1 MINLFSGINTLAD
14 TFPTLPNNGPT
25 ADFYNQWSQYLSPL
39 PHIFLTLIMLFMHSI
54 ALIFYYIANAVFS
67 AYQSSFKLLDFMNIF
82 FEPNSDV
89 YQNWNLGN
97 ILKDFLYLGFVIF
110 GIMMMVQW
118 IQYTATSGRKGREWP
133 KGITITV
140 GVISALPLI
149 IGLMSGI
156 GTATVNDTSGTKE
169 KNIVTQLWQGNSVD
183 LSRLADNNFDMSK
196 YKNDK
201 QTFKDADAKI
211 TGSDYHS
218 VMSDAG
224 YTDGLS
230 DAQKSVFT
238 KKIGGNGNMV
248 DITGDSLVLGKTFTD
263 DYPVMKTNWLG
274 IIGGEIVFIIVVAGA
289 IVRLLSSVYKMAF
302 MAGSIVYFGLR
313 DGTQGKR
320 VQQVLGMIEG
330 QITGIVM
337 MPISLIFFFAW
348 VEFAFST
355 INNIPNLGMW
365 PFTILSIA
373 ALLAG
378 GKGLAGGF
386 EMIEQWTGVRSGHNP
401 VASMMLANQAVHMV
415 GGATRV
421 AKKNIGKGLN
431 AISPEQKKKN
441 RELGKK
447 IANSGGNQGL
457 DNNKALTDHSLNDTG
472 VDPTAQA
479 TGKAAKAAEVAGRTV
494 GAMKHPGSLLK
505 NTGRAAGDK
514 VKGGVNKAVGN
525 VKDYAG
531 GVADNFA
538 GGQQAVE
545 AFNKRHSPVT
555 PKSNNG
561 ETPSSSQPRNVHE
574 ALSKAATDS
583 PNTHPKDTTNK
594 SQSNM
599 SHAMSDAHPGLP
611 TRTNSHN
618 PSATNSTKPI
628 VSGGTVVQPKGVGAT
643 PATMSRPNTPRLS
656 GTLPGKKTVTQPL
669 TPVQQKEKDR
679 AWAESVIAKQKAKMQ
694 NQQNVSSKE
703 DK

>member
-1 MINLFSGINTLAD
+1 MTNLFSGINTLAGSL
-14 TFPTLPNNGPT
+14 PTLPNNGPT

-82 FEPNSDV
+82 FQPNSDV
-89 YQNWNLGN
+89 YRDWNLGN

-140 GVISALPLI
+140 AVITALPWM

-156 GTATVNDTSGTKE
+156 GTAAVNDTSGTKG
-169 KNIVTQLWQGNSVD
+169 KNIVTQLWQGNSTD
-183 LSRLADNNFDMSK
+183 LHYLARDNFDLSK
-196 YKNDK
+196 YKDDERV
-201 QTFKDADAKI
+201 FKDAKSKI
-211 TGSDYHS
+211 QGSDYHS

-224 YTDGLS
+224 YTDGLT

-248 DITGDSLVLGKTFTD
+248 DITGDSLVLGKTFAD

-348 VEFAFST
+348 VEFAFNT
-355 INNIPNLGMW
+355 INGLGLDMW

-401 VASMMLANQAVHMV
+401 VASMMLANQAARMV

-457 DNNKALTDHSLNDTG
+457 DNSKALTDHSLNDTG
-472 VDPTAQA
+472 VDASAQA

-555 PKSNNG
+555 PKSNSG
-561 ETPSSSQPRNVHE
+561 DTPSSSQPRNVHE

-583 PNTHPKDTTNK
+583 PNSHSKDTANK
-594 SQSNM
+594 SKSNM
-599 SHAMSDAHPGLP
+599 SHAMSDAHRGLP
-611 TRTNSHN
+611 TGTNS
-618 PSATNSTKPI
+618 PKSSATSSTKPI

-643 PATMSRPNTPRLS
+643 PATMSHTNTPRLS
-656 GTLPGKKTVTQPL
+656 GTLPGRKTVTQPL

>member
-1 MINLFSGINTLAD
+1 MTNLFSGLNTLAD
-14 TFPTLPNNGPT
+14 SLPTLPNNGPT
-25 ADFYNQWSQYLSPL
+25 PDFYTQWSQYLSPL

-54 ALIFYYIANAVFS
+54 ALIFYYIANAVFT

-89 YQNWNLGN
+89 YQNWNIGN

-140 GVISALPLI
+140 AVITALPWA

-156 GTATVNDTSGTKE
+156 GTATVNDTSGTKD
-169 KNIVTQLWQGNSVD
+169 KNIVTQLWQGNSTN
-183 LSRLADNNFDMSK
+183 LKELAKNNFDLSK
-196 YKNDK
+196 YKNQHVLTND
-201 QTFKDADAKI
+201 QI
-211 TGSDYHS
+211 EGSDFHS

-248 DITGDSLVLGKTFTD
+248 DITGDSLVLGKTFAD

-348 VEFAFST
+348 VEFAFNT
-355 INNIPNLGMW
+355 INGLGLDMW

-401 VASMMLANQAVHMV
+401 VASMMLANQAAHMV

-447 IANSGGNQGL
+447 IANSGGNQAL
-457 DNNKALTDHSLNDTG
+457 DNSKALTDHSLNDTG
-472 VDPTAQA
+472 VDASVQA

-538 GGQQAVE
+538 GGQQAFE
-545 AFNKRHSPVT
+545 AFNKRHSLVT

-561 ETPSSSQPRNVHE
+561 DTPSSSQPRNVHE

-583 PNTHPKDTTNK
+583 PNAHPKDTANTP
-594 SQSNM
+594 QSNM
-599 SHAMSDAHPGLP
+599 SHAMSDAHRGLP
-611 TRTNSHN
+611 IRTNS
-618 PSATNSTKPI
+618 PKSSAANSTKPI
-628 VSGGTVVQPKGVGAT
+628 VRGGTVVKPKGVGAT
-643 PATMSRPNTPRLS
+643 PATMSRLNTPRLS

-669 TPVQQKEKDR
+669 TAAQQKEKDR

-694 NQQNVSSKE
+694 NQQSVSSKE

>member
-1 MINLFSGINTLAD
+1 MTNLFSGINTLAGSL
-14 TFPTLPNNGPT
+14 PTLPNNGPT

-82 FEPNSDV
+82 FQPNSDV
-89 YQNWNLGN
+89 YRDWNLGN

-140 GVISALPLI
+140 AVITALPWM

-156 GTATVNDTSGTKE
+156 GTAAVNDTSGTKG
-169 KNIVTQLWQGNSVD
+169 KNIVTQLWQGNSTD
-183 LSRLADNNFDMSK
+183 LHYLARDNFDLSK
-196 YKNDK
+196 YKDDERV
-201 QTFKDADAKI
+201 FKDAKSKI
-211 TGSDYHS
+211 QGSDYHS

-224 YTDGLS
+224 YTDGLT

-248 DITGDSLVLGKTFTD
+248 DITGDSLVLGKTFAD

-348 VEFAFST
+348 VEFAFSI

-401 VASMMLANQAVHMV
+401 VASMMLANQAAHMV

-447 IANSGGNQGL
+447 IANSGGNQDL
-457 DNNKALTDHSLNDTG
+457 DNSKALTDHNLNDTG
-472 VDPTAQA
+472 VDASAQA

-555 PKSNNG
+555 PKSNSG
-561 ETPSSSQPRNVHE
+561 DTPSSSQPRNVHE

-583 PNTHPKDTTNK
+583 PNSHPKDTANK
-594 SQSNM
+594 SKSNM
-599 SHAMSDAHPGLP
+599 SHAMSDAHRGLP
-611 TRTNSHN
+611 TRTNS
-618 PSATNSTKPI
+618 PKSSAASSTKPI

>member
-1 MINLFSGINTLAD
+1 MTNLFSGINTLAGSL
-14 TFPTLPNNGPT
+14 PTLPNNGPT

-54 ALIFYYIANAVFS
+54 ALIFYYIANAVFT

-110 GIMMMVQW
+110 SIMMMVQW

-140 GVISALPLI
+140 AVITALPWA

-156 GTATVNDTSGTKE
+156 GTATVNDTSGTKD
-169 KNIVTQLWQGNSVD
+169 KNIVTQLWQGNSTN
-183 LSRLADNNFDMSK
+183 LKELAKNNFDLSK
-196 YKNDK
+196 YKNQHVLTND
-201 QTFKDADAKI
+201 QI
-211 TGSDYHS
+211 EGSDFHS
-218 VMSDAG
+218 VMNDAG

-248 DITGDSLVLGKTFTD
+248 DITGDSLVLGKTFAD

-313 DGTQGKR
+313 DGTRGKR

-348 VEFAFST
+348 VEFAFNT
-355 INNIPNLGMW
+355 INGLGLDMW

-401 VASMMLANQAVHMV
+401 VASMMLANQAAHMV

-447 IANSGGNQGL
+447 IANSGGNQAL
-457 DNNKALTDHSLNDTG
+457 DNSKALTDHSLNDTG
-472 VDPTAQA
+472 VDASVQA

-514 VKGGVNKAVGN
+514 FKGGVNKAVGN

-555 PKSNNG
+555 TKANSG
-561 ETPSSSQPRNVHE
+561 DTPSSSQPRNVHE
-574 ALSKAATDS
+574 ALSKAVTDS
-583 PNTHPKDTTNK
+583 PNAHPKGIADH

-599 SHAMSDAHPGLP
+599 SHAMSDAHRGLP
-611 TRTNSHN
+611 TGTNSN
-618 PSATNSTKPI
+618 KPSATSSTQPI

-643 PATMSRPNTPRLS
+643 PATMSRPNTPSLS

-669 TPVQQKEKDR
+669 TPVQQEEKDR
-679 AWAESVIAKQKAKMQ
+679 VWAESVIAKQKAKIQ

>member
-1 MINLFSGINTLAD
+1 MTNLFSGLNTLAD
-14 TFPTLPNNGPT
+14 SLPTLPNNGPT
-25 ADFYNQWSQYLSPL
+25 PDFYTQWSQYLSPL

-54 ALIFYYIANAVFS
+54 ALIFYYIANAVFT

-82 FEPNSDV
+82 FQPNSDV
-89 YQNWNLGN
+89 YRDWNLGN
-97 ILKDFLYLGFVIF
+97 ILKDFLYLGFVLF

-140 GVISALPLI
+140 AVITALPWA

-156 GTATVNDTSGTKE
+156 GAATVNDTNGDKQT
-169 KNIVTQLWQGNSVD
+169 NIVTQLWKGNSTD
-183 LSRLADNNFDMSK
+183 LRYLAKANFDLSK
-196 YKNDK
+196 YKSDDLA
-201 QTFKDADAKI
+201 FKNSKSKI

-224 YTDGLS
+224 YTDGLT

-248 DITGDSLVLGKTFTD
+248 DITGDSLVLGKTFAD

-302 MAGSIVYFGLR
+302 MSGSIVYFGLR

-348 VEFAFST
+348 VEFAFNT
-355 INNIPNLGMW
+355 INGLGLDMW

-401 VASMMLANQAVHMV
+401 VASMMLANQAAHMV

-457 DNNKALTDHSLNDTG
+457 DNSKALTDHSLNDTG
-472 VDPTAQA
+472 VDTSAPA

-514 VKGGVNKAVGN
+514 VKGGVNKTVDN

-561 ETPSSSQPRNVHE
+561 DTPSSSQPRNVHE

-583 PNTHPKDTTNK
+583 PNAHPTDTANTP
-594 SQSNM
+594 QSNM
-599 SHAMSDAHPGLP
+599 SHAMSDAHRGLA
-611 TRTNSHN
+611 TRTNS
-618 PSATNSTKPI
+618 PKSSAANSTKPI

-669 TPVQQKEKDR
+669 TPAQQKEKDR
-679 AWAESVIAKQKAKMQ
+679 VWAESVIEKQKAKMQ
-694 NQQNVSSKE
+694 NQQKVSSKE

>member
-1 MINLFSGINTLAD
+1 MTNLFTGINTLAD
-14 TFPTLPNNGPT
+14 SLPTLPNNGPT
-25 ADFYNQWSQYLSPL
+25 ADFYTQWSQYLSPL

-54 ALIFYYIANAVFS
+54 ALIFYYIANAVFT

-82 FEPNSDV
+82 FQPNSDV

-140 GVISALPLI
+140 AVITALPWA

-156 GTATVNDTSGTKE
+156 GTATVNDTSGTKD
-169 KNIVTQLWQGNSVD
+169 KNIVTQLWQGNSTN
-183 LSRLADNNFDMSK
+183 LKELAKNNFDLSK
-196 YKNDK
+196 YKNQHVLTND
-201 QTFKDADAKI
+201 QI
-211 TGSDYHS
+211 EGSDFHS

-248 DITGDSLVLGKTFTD
+248 DITGDSLVLGKTFAD

-348 VEFAFST
+348 VEFAFNT
-355 INNIPNLGMW
+355 INGLGLDMW

-373 ALLAG
+373 ALLSG
-378 GKGLAGGF
+378 GKGLAVGF

-401 VASMMLANQAVHMV
+401 VASMMLANQAAHMV

-457 DNNKALTDHSLNDTG
+457 DNSKALTDHSLNDTG
-472 VDPTAQA
+472 VAASAQA

-555 PKSNNG
+555 PKANSG
-561 ETPSSSQPRNVHE
+561 DTPSSSQPRNVHE
-574 ALSKAATDS
+574 ALSKAVTDS
-583 PNTHPKDTTNK
+583 PNSHPKDTANK
-594 SQSNM
+594 SQSNI
-599 SHAMSDAHPGLP
+599 SHAMSDAHRGLP
-611 TRTNSHN
+611 TRTNS
-618 PSATNSTKPI
+618 PKSSAADSTKPI

-656 GTLPGKKTVTQPL
+656 GTLPGKKSVTQPL
-669 TPVQQKEKDR
+669 TAAQQKEKDR

-694 NQQNVSSKE
+694 NQQSVSSKE